1 MISFQ
6 TCNKKGTQQI
16 YYCLRALCCVS
27 HQRVEQIA
35 GKDDEEGDGGEE
47 DEYQPPGHHLFKQSG
62 LGQGQADDR
71 HHKGDGCDISSK
83 RAGTYRREQTED
95 KRGEHG
101 DVAAFKP

>member
-47 DEYQPPGHHLFKQSG
+47 DEYQPPRHHFFKQRS
-62 LGQGQADDR
+62 LWQWQAYYR
-71 HHKGDGCDISSK
+71 HQNESLN
-83 RAGTYRREQTED
+83 A
-95 KRGEHG
+95 
-101 DVAAFKP
+101 